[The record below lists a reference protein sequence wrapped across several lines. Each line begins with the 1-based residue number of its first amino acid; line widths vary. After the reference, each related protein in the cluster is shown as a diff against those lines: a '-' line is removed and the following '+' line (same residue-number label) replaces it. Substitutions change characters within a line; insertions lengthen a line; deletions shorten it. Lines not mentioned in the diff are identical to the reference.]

1 MSGNKLFFPNLN
13 GLRFVAALLVIISH
27 FYDSRI
33 KFNLSHVDNDS
44 IFYGFGELGV
54 TIFFVLS
61 GFLITTL
68 LLHERKSTGSI
79 SLKNFYARRIFRI
92 WPLYFLI
99 VILCFFVIPHISA
112 LKIPGLDMIQNHFG
126 LSFFFF
132 CLILPAFA
140 MHSFGNIPFA
150 TITWSIGVEEIFYL
164 ISPLFIKYSK
174 HLLTTFILFA
184 IAFLFLGN
192 NFVTNPNNNK
202 YLSVLILFL
211 VDLRL
216 TTLAIGAIGAILYFR
231 YPEKITRLILNRPI
245 QLLSYLVIILVFSGI
260 IESPY
265 FNNEIFAL
273 FMCLAI
279 LNLALNKKSI
289 LRLTHPVL
297 EYLGKIS
304 YGIYMYH
311 LLPIFFFTR
320 LFPMANMY
328 LLFCLCLLTTIAIAA
343 LSYHTMEKYFLR
355 LKSRF

>member
-1 MSGNKLFFPNLN
+1 MSSNKLFFPNLN

-27 FYDSRI
+27 FYDSRL
-33 KFNLSHVDNDS
+33 KFNLSHIDGDA

-68 LLHERKSTGSI
+68 LLHEKKSNGTI

-99 VILCFFVIPHISA
+99 VILCFFVIPHISV
-112 LKIPGLDMIQNHFG
+112 LKVPGLDMIQNHFG

-140 MHSFGNIPFA
+140 MHAFGNIPFA

-164 ISPLFIKYSK
+164 VSPLFIKYSK

-202 YLSVLILFL
+202 YLGVLILFL

-216 TTLAIGAIGAILYFR
+216 TTLAIGAISAILYFR
-231 YPEKITRLILNRPI
+231 YPEKITRLILNKPI
-245 QLLSYLVIILVFSGI
+245 QLLSFGVILLVFSGI

-265 FNNEIFAL
+265 FNNEFFAL
-273 FMCLAI
+273 FMGIVI
-279 LNLALNKKSI
+279 LNLALNKGS
-289 LRLTHPVL
+289 LLNLTHPIL

-320 LFPMANMY
+320 LFPMANPY
-328 LLFCLCLLTTIAIAA
+328 LLFCMCLLTTIAIAA
-343 LSYHTMEKYFLR
+343 LSFHTIEKYFLR